1 MKDVTIITGFPF
13 CLVTHRGTVAAYLLT
28 EQLVCLPGKP
38 WGQGPVWDAQGK
50 ADSSKLS
57 CVLKEAHQDCLL
69 GLEHLKAR
77 VCGCE
82 KENSWRTI
90 VTWKPFIRAFELTA
104 KYTKAHCKRN
114 ITPNSTQ
121 VKFFKKKTY
130 KGLSPLLSRVNSTHE
145 GNPCPRFQSQF
156 CLVC

>member
-28 EQLVCLPGKP
+28 EQLVCLPGKA

-69 GLEHLKAR
+69 GVGTPEGQSAWMWKR
-77 VCGCE
+77 
-82 KENSWRTI
+82 NSGRTI
-90 VTWKPFIRAFELTA
+90 VTRKPFLCAFKLTA

-121 VKFFKKKTY
+121 VRFFKKKTY